1 MSRIVQK
8 ALSVFLA
15 VFVFLAAVQI
25 PLAGAAPSL
34 EEGSYT
40 IGLTV
45 LKEDKDEPSMVNDYL
60 PKPVQAKLEVKDG
73 KQFASITLLNSS
85 WWQYFK
91 TENDG
96 QFVDA
101 EVVSRDEVN
110 NTRVVK
116 FEVPDVSAKLNAKIH
131 VKIIGLPGMP
141 DFVYDNY
148 YTVRIVFDTDTIV
161 AEPGDK
167 SRLTALVAQAQ
178 SAHDAAVEGSLKG
191 QYPAGSKSK
200 LSSAVAQAK
209 AVADSA
215 SPTQAQLN
223 KAAAALQTALDAFK
237 ASANTANPDPAK
249 DGVYRL
255 PFMALHATADQTS
268 GMDSYLAKP
277 GKLTVQQ
284 GRKKVS
290 FTVKQSSIIPQFKV
304 EQGGVLLDATVVSR
318 NVADDTRVVEFE
330 VSDLNA
336 LVNAE
341 VRVETSYNGQPYQ
354 KTHKIRLK
362 FDSANAEKIP
372 SSELMGPAAVKA
384 GQQLKLTFGVSGVT
398 NSVYEQVYT
407 QGLTLGFDP
416 GKLKLVEVSP
426 LINGLRLTEQY
437 EIAPGQVRLSTSLDE
452 GVRPLP
458 VNNQYIT
465 LTLQAQSVTQATYAL
480 VALSNVVVN
489 NHNGQF
495 KVDDSWHTLA
505 IQAGPA
511 EKGKLNAMISEA
523 EGLHNAAVEGT
534 FPGQYAG
541 GAKNALY
548 TAIRQAQATAG
559 LDEAEQ
565 GQVNQAASALETA
578 IAGFKAAVVT
588 SPRTPMDVA
597 NGQYSFDLVVIS
609 GDRFGSSVSSYLEHT
624 GKLTVQDGK
633 KFLSF
638 QRKNGVA
645 IANFQ
650 LLRADGTT
658 RDIPAQEAPTSP
670 EPEPARLLAAG
681 SADIRYEIDDVTA
694 TYIVKLA
701 VAKDNG
707 AEERSFRIALNNLV
721 PASPVGP
728 GPVNPNVPV
737 PPGKSPNGLV
747 DGIYSIDFK
756 VLKYGTDTKSVMQDY
771 VKIPGSLQVVNGTQY
786 VSIVLKQSKEI
797 TEFKVEQSG
806 SLTDTTVVS
815 SDEKENT
822 RVVKFQVPNLDDKVK
837 GWVKVDWAAFNYF
850 HSYDVHLAFDK
861 SSIRPL
867 NGNLSKVLNAKPF
880 PKSLKVGE
888 YTMNYTL
895 LISATSPE
903 QAKTEDNKTD
913 KKTDKNAQ
921 KKSFINDLVKHP
933 ANLSIQED
941 GKKLVTFT
949 VNKSKEMPMIQ
960 VEQDQVEKEADPFAD
975 VKVVSSNEKENTRV
989 VQFEVKDAST
999 KKARIKM
1006 DWPDKYNL
1014 IYTVDMTFDLDSI
1027 KPVKKEEEKK
1037 EEPKA
1042 AGTKPAVKAI
1052 VPAKLTDIEDH
1063 WAKALIERAAALG
1076 IVNGY
1081 EDGTF
1086 RPDNETSR
1094 AEVVAMISRALK
1106 LKGEQ
1111 GELSFAD
1118 LDSIPAWAKENLA
1131 SVVSSGIISG
1141 YADGTFSGD
1150 RKVSRTEMAVMIVRA
1165 LKLEPAANAS
1175 PSFADA
1181 GQIAPWAQPYIDAA
1195 HKLDIVG
1202 ASYDNHFAPHAN
1214 VTRVEA
1220 VNLVLKM
1227 LNHIK

>member
-1 MSRIVQK
+1 MSRTLQK
-8 ALSVFLA
+8 ALSVFLT

-25 PLAGAAPSL
+25 PLVGAAPSL

-40 IGLTV
+40 IGFTV

-85 WWQYFK
+85 WWQYFR
-91 TENDG
+91 TENNE

-101 EVVSRDEVN
+101 EVVSRDEIK

-131 VKIIGLPGMP
+131 VKIMGLPGMSN
-141 DFVYDNY
+141 FVYDNY
-148 YTVRIVFDTDTIV
+148 YTVRIVFDTDTLV

-167 SRLTALVAQAQ
+167 SGLKALVAQAQ

-200 LSSAVAQAK
+200 LSSAIAQAK

-215 SPTQAQLN
+215 SPAHVQLN
-223 KAAAALQTALDAFK
+223 KAAAALQAALDAFK
-237 ASANTANPDPAK
+237 ASVHTANPDPTK

-255 PFMALHATADQTS
+255 PFTALHATADQTS

-304 EQGGVLLDATVVSR
+304 EQGSVLLDATVVSR
-318 NVADDTRVVEFE
+318 NAADDTRVVEFE

-354 KTHKIRLK
+354 RTHKIRLK

-372 SSELMGPAAVKA
+372 SSELTGPAAVKA

-407 QGLTLGFDP
+407 QELTLGFDP
-416 GKLKLVEVSP
+416 GKLALVEASP

-452 GVRPLP
+452 GVQPLP
-458 VNNQYIT
+458 VNNRYIT
-465 LTLQAQSVTQATYAL
+465 LTFQAQSVTQATYAL
-480 VALSNVVVN
+480 VALSDVIVN
-489 NHNGQF
+489 NHNGQL
-495 KVDDSWHTLA
+495 KVDDSWHMLA

-511 EKGKLNAMISEA
+511 QKGKLNALISEA
-523 EGLHNAAVEGT
+523 EALHNAAVEGT
-534 FPGQYAG
+534 FPGQYAN

-548 TAIRQAQATAG
+548 AAIRQAQAAAG

-565 GQVNQAASALETA
+565 GQVDQAASALEAA
-578 IAGFKAAVVT
+578 IAGFKAAIVT
-588 SPRTPMDVA
+588 SPRSPVNVA

-624 GKLTVQDGK
+624 GKLTVQDRK

-638 QRKNGVA
+638 QRKNGVT

-658 RDIPAQEAPTSP
+658 QDIPAQEAPTSR
-670 EPEPARLLAAG
+670 ESEAARTLAAG
-681 SADIRYEIDDVTA
+681 AADVRYEIDDVTA
-694 TYIVKLA
+694 TYLVKLA
-701 VAKDNG
+701 VAKDTG
-707 AEERSFRIALNNLV
+707 TEERSFRIALSNLV
-721 PASPVGP
+721 PASPGGP
-728 GPVNPNVPV
+728 GPANPNTPA
-737 PPGKSPNGLV
+737 KSPNGLA
-747 DGIYSIDFK
+747 DGTYSIDFK
-756 VLKYGTDTKSVMQDY
+756 VLKYGTDNKSVMQDY
-771 VKIPGSLQVVNGTQY
+771 VKTPGSLKVENGTQY

-797 TEFKVEQSG
+797 TEFKVEQGG

-815 SDEKENT
+815 TDEKENT
-822 RVVKFQVPNLDDKVK
+822 RIVKFQVPNLDEKVK

-850 HSYDVHLAFDK
+850 HSYDVHIAFDK
-861 SSIRPL
+861 SSMKEL
-867 NGNLSKVLNAKPF
+867 NGNLFKVLNAKPF
-880 PKSLKVGE
+880 PESLKAGE
-888 YTMNYTL
+888 YTMDYAL
-895 LISATSPE
+895 LDTEASSE
-903 QAKTEDNKTD
+903 QTKTEDNKAD
-913 KKTDKNAQ
+913 KKADKNAP

-933 ANLSIQED
+933 ANLTVQED

-960 VEQDQVEKEADPFAD
+960 VQQDQVEKDADPFAD
-975 VKVVSSNEKENTRV
+975 VKVVSSNEQENTRV
-989 VQFEVKDAST
+989 VQFEVKDAGT
-999 KKARIKM
+999 RKARIKM
-1006 DWPDKYNL
+1006 DWPDKYNRV
-1014 IYTVDMTFDLDSI
+1014 YTVDMTFDLDSI
-1027 KPVKKEEEKK
+1027 KAIKKEEEKRKK
-1037 EEPKA
+1037 EESKA
-1042 AGTKPAVKAI
+1042 EAKPAVEAI
-1052 VPAKLTDIEDH
+1052 APAKLTDIEDH

-1094 AEVVAMISRALK
+1094 AEVATMVSRTLK
-1106 LKGEQ
+1106 LKGKQ
-1111 GELSFAD
+1111 GELNFAD

-1131 SVVSSGIISG
+1131 SIVSSGIISG

-1150 RKVSRTEMAVMIVRA
+1150 RKVSRTEIAVMIVRA
-1165 LKLEPAANAS
+1165 LRIEPVANAS
-1175 PSFADA
+1175 LPFTDA
-1181 GQIAPWAQPYIDAA
+1181 RQIAAWAQPYIDAA
-1195 HKLDIVG
+1195 HKLDIIG

-1227 LNHIK
+1227 LNHVK

>member
-1 MSRIVQK
+1 MSRTLQK
-8 ALSVFLA
+8 VLSVFLT

-34 EEGSYT
+34 EDGSYT
-40 IGLTV
+40 IGFTV

-73 KQFASITLLNSS
+73 KQFATITLLNSS

-101 EVVSRDEVN
+101 EVVSRDEVK

-148 YTVRIVFDTDTIV
+148 YTVRIVFDTDTLV

-167 SRLTALVAQAQ
+167 SQLAALVTQAQ
-178 SAHDAAVEGSLKG
+178 SAHDTAVEGSLKG

-200 LSSAVAQAK
+200 LSSAIAQAK
-209 AVADSA
+209 AVADGA

-223 KAAAALQTALDAFK
+223 KAAAALQAALDAFK
-237 ASANTANPDPAK
+237 ASVHTANPDPAK

-255 PFMALHATADQTS
+255 PFTALHATADQTS

-304 EQGGVLLDATVVSR
+304 EQGGVLLDAAVASS
-318 NVADDTRVVEFE
+318 NAADDTRVVEFE
-330 VSDLNA
+330 VSDLTA

-372 SSELMGPAAVKA
+372 SSELTGPAAVKA

-416 GKLKLVEVSP
+416 AKLKLVEASP

-458 VNNQYIT
+458 VNNRYIT
-465 LTLQAQSVTQATYAL
+465 LTFQAQSVTQATYAL
-480 VALSNVVVN
+480 VALSDVVVN
-489 NHNGQF
+489 NHNGQL

-511 EKGKLNAMISEA
+511 EKGKLNALISEA
-523 EGLHNAAVEGT
+523 EALHNEAVEGT
-534 FPGQYAG
+534 FPGQYAN

-548 TAIRQAQATAG
+548 AAIRQAQATAG
-559 LDEAEQ
+559 LEEAEQ
-565 GQVNQAASALETA
+565 GQVDQAASALEA
-578 IAGFKAAVVT
+578 AVAGFKAAVVT
-588 SPRTPMDVA
+588 SPRTPVNVA

-638 QRKNGVA
+638 QRKNGVT

-670 EPEPARLLAAG
+670 EPETARTLAAG
-681 SADIRYEIDDVTA
+681 AADVRYEIDDLTA

-701 VAKDNG
+701 VAKDSG

-721 PASPVGP
+721 PASPGGP
-728 GPVNPNVPV
+728 GPVNPNVP
-737 PPGKSPNGLV
+737 KSPNGLA
-747 DGIYSIDFK
+747 DGTYSIDFK
-756 VLKYGTDTKSVMQDY
+756 VLKYGTDNKSVMQDY
-771 VKIPGSLQVVNGTQY
+771 VKTPGSLKVENGTQY

-797 TEFKVEQSG
+797 TEFKVEQGG

-815 SDEKENT
+815 TDEKENT
-822 RVVKFQVPNLDDKVK
+822 RIVKFQVPNLDERVK

-850 HSYDVHLAFDK
+850 HSYDVHIAFDK
-861 SSIRPL
+861 SSLKEL

-880 PKSLKVGE
+880 PNSLKAGE
-888 YTMNYTL
+888 YTMDYAL
-895 LISATSPE
+895 LDTEASSE
-903 QAKTEDNKTD
+903 QTKAEDNKTD
-913 KKTDKNAQ
+913 KKADKNAP

-933 ANLSIQED
+933 ANLTVQED

-960 VEQDQVEKEADPFAD
+960 VEQDQVEKDADPFAD
-975 VKVVSSNEKENTRV
+975 VKVVSSNEQENTRV

-1006 DWPDKYNL
+1006 DWPDKYNRV
-1014 IYTVDMTFDLDSI
+1014 YTVDMTFDLDSI
-1027 KPVKKEEEKK
+1027 KAVKKEEEKK
-1037 EEPKA
+1037 KEEPKA
-1042 AGTKPAVKAI
+1042 EAKPAVEAI
-1052 VPAKLTDIEDH
+1052 APAKLTDIEDH

-1094 AEVVAMISRALK
+1094 TEVAAMISRALK

-1165 LKLEPAANAS
+1165 LKIEPAANAS
-1175 PSFADA
+1175 LPFADA

-1195 HKLDIVG
+1195 HMLEIVG

-1227 LNHIK
+1227 LNHVK